1 MTIFTKIC
9 GITKF
14 SDAKCAIENGAQ
26 ALGFVAFPPSP
37 RNITPEK
44 FAEIAKDCKK
54 LNKETELVV
63 VMVNPTKEQIC
74 CYLEAGA
81 DIVQLHGQE
90 TPDFVNS
97 LTCRC
102 WKAFNIKDQ
111 QQLNYLKAYNVER
124 FLIDSFVKGAK
135 IPGGTGHVA
144 DWDLSKLAV
153 DTLPAPVILAGGIS
167 ADNILEAWQ
176 TVEPYGFD
184 VSSSV
189 EESPG
194 IKSSTKI
201 EELCNKVKEIEKG

>member
-14 SDAKCAIENGAQ
+14 DDAKCAIENGAQ

-37 RNITPEK
+37 RNITPKK
-44 FAEIAKDCKK
+44 FAELAKCCKK
-54 LNKETELVV
+54 LSEKTELVV
-63 VMVNPTKEQIC
+63 VMVNPTKEQIDD
-74 CYLEAGA
+74 YLNAGA
-81 DIVQLHGQE
+81 DIIQLHGQE
-90 TPDFVNS
+90 SPEFVNS
-97 LTCRC
+97 LPCRC

-111 QQLNYLKAYNVER
+111 KQLQQLKAYNVER
-124 FLIDSFVKGAK
+124 FLIDSFVKGAE

-144 DWDLSKLAV
+144 DWNLSKLAV

-201 EELCNKVKEIEKG
+201 AELFTNINKIK